1 MNEKL
6 SQFKKDFL
14 QITQKANAI
23 LVTSH
28 MSPDDDSIGS
38 VLGMG
43 EYLRTLYKDTHVT
56 MAYSGTKGPELS
68 HRYGTFKGF
77 EDISF
82 VPDVTELFSSH
93 DVVIVLDGGSYNR
106 FTPSPESFSL
116 ARNIICIDHHA
127 SPADTFTL
135 SYIEPT
141 HTSASEIV
149 YMLCYGEG
157 GLTQSSAE
165 ALLLGVLGDTGNFR
179 FIRPHQTEVF
189 SIARKLVESAGVSI
203 DELQSRYGQM
213 SDKAFALVQELL
225 KNTFFSQ
232 VEGWPAFQYAYI
244 DENLFD
250 LSSYTDDQIGA
261 ARHIYIAMYV
271 RNVVGYNWGFVITP
285 HTSAYKMSLRSIP
298 KSVNVRDFMER
309 MNLGGGHDRASG
321 GTFQKDAGYDSVK
334 TCVSKLKE
342 WMAENPPLLS

>member
-1 MNEKL
+1 MNETL
-6 SQFKKDFL
+6 SQFKKDFI
-14 QITQKANAI
+14 QMTQEADAI

-38 VLGMG
+38 VLGVG
-43 EYLRTLYKDTHVT
+43 EYLRALYPDKKISL
-56 MAYSGTKGPELS
+56 AYSGVKGPELS

-77 EDISF
+77 DSISF
-82 VPDVTELFSSH
+82 VPDIVEFFDSH
-93 DVVIVLDGGSYNR
+93 DVVIVLDGGTYGR
-106 FTPSPESFSL
+106 FTPTPLSFAS
-116 ARNIICIDHHA
+116 AKRTICIDHHA

-135 SYIEPT
+135 SYINPS

-149 YMLCYGEG
+149 YMLCYEES

-189 SIARKLVESAGVSI
+189 SIARKLVGVAGVSI

-213 SDKAFALVQELL
+213 SEKAFALVQELL

-232 VEGWPAFQYAYI
+232 VQGWPAFQYAYI
-244 DENLFD
+244 DETLFD
-250 LSSYTDDQIGA
+250 LSSYADDEIGA

-271 RNVVGYNWGFVITP
+271 RNVAGYNWGFVITP